1 MVSTPVHAKC
11 RTDGMHLET
20 LRLFAFCFF
29 FLNESASWKKEKP
42 LALAFLLGHV
52 ASKVGASS
60 AESVESDLVSKFR
73 NCFTIVC
80 SKVYVLT
87 WLGLISGD
95 CCRSTRVT
103 PRIGWVNEVNDG
115 WENASL

>member
-1 MVSTPVHAKC
+1 MNGFNAGSRQMSNGWNAPGNAQAV
-11 RTDGMHLET
+11 L
-20 LRLFAFCFF
+20 LFF
-29 FLNESASWKKEKP
+29 FESANWKKEKP
-42 LALAFLLGHV
+42 LTLAFLLGHV

-60 AESVESDLVSKFR
+60 AESVASDLVSKFR